1 MKHGYGGVRIFI
13 IAALTALLFVA
24 GVVQAQEA
32 TELPVTYTANVV
44 KPADTGSRP
53 TRMSI
58 TIERWT
64 TDAERQGLLQ
74 ALQEGGTERLVEAM
88 HGLDVGY
95 VQMQKG
101 LGQRVSV
108 ASLWQTDEGQLIRV
122 ATDRPFT
129 AGPRLGGT
137 RSLEYPIG
145 VIEIRLPA
153 EGAGEGTFYEAT
165 KVKFNEQGQIEI
177 QSMQQD
183 TGPRRLLGVQQEKK
197 KQKKEKK
204 SES

>member
-1 MKHGYGGVRIFI
+1 MKHGFGGVRIFI
-13 IAALTALLFVA
+13 IAALAAVLFVA

-145 VIEIRLPA
+145 VMEIRLPS
-153 EGAGEGTFYEAT
+153 EGAGEGTIYEAT

-197 KQKKEKK
+197 KQKKEK
-204 SES
+204 

>member
-1 MKHGYGGVRIFI
+1 MKHGFGGVRIFI
-13 IAALTALLFVA
+13 IAALTAVLFAA

-58 TIERWT
+58 TIERWS

-122 ATDRPFT
+122 AADRPFT

-145 VIEIRLPA
+145 VIEIRLPS

-197 KQKKEKK
+197 KQKKEK
-204 SES
+204 